1 MGHYNDG
8 DIECN
13 DNNNDDNDKND
24 NNSDDSDDDDD
35 ADDKSVVAC
44 HWNGRTLR
52 MHFWRGAVLAV
63 Q

>member
-24 NNSDDSDDDDD
+24 NNSDDNNDDDD

-52 MHFWRGAVLAV
+52 MHFWRSAVLAV

>member
-8 DIECN
+8 DIEYN

>member
-24 NNSDDSDDDDD
+24 NNSDDNDDDD
-35 ADDKSVVAC
+35 DDKSVVAC